1 MTFNRFPLSEA
12 PFNFTPPIINQE
24 IFTFANQPHEIV
36 GYLQHHAVVKQLLSL
51 SNKNIYK
58 RIYFL
63 KFELF
68 LSA

>member
-1 MTFNRFPLSEA
+1 MKHLLILL
-12 PFNFTPPIINQE
+12 PIINQE

-36 GYLQHHAVVKQLLSL
+36 GYLQHHAVVKTIIEPF
-51 SNKNIYK
+51 NKNIYK

-63 KFELF
+63 QFELF

>member
-1 MTFNRFPLSEA
+1 MRHLLILL
-12 PFNFTPPIINQE
+12 PIINQE

-51 SNKNIYK
+51 SIKNIYK

-63 KFELF
+63 QFELF